1 MKNNMNYKNESTFKK
16 GKWGTQLVKG
26 SKFSDLPEQ
35 VQNAVIDMESFDE
48 DADWLYFASESRTWL
63 IARLWEDIGCGFEV
77 IASEIKYVG
86 QSIIWEA
93 WRNSKEI
100 NKATAD

>member
-1 MKNNMNYKNESTFKK
+1 MNYKNESTFKK

-86 QSIIWEA
+86 QSINWEA
-93 WRNSKEI
+93 WRNSTIPTKKGKYER
-100 NKATAD
+100 

>member
-1 MKNNMNYKNESTFKK
+1 MDYKTKSSFKK

-77 IASEIKYVG
+77 IASETKYVG

-93 WRNSKEI
+93 WINSKEI